1 MTVAESMAYCAG
13 LETRAWDDAVIDR
26 AVVAVTAA
34 LVTASP
40 QVTPVAGSPGTW
52 WVGAT
57 GLGTPVGA
65 EQELVEALAG
75 LAAPWHPAA
84 RVAVADS
91 CVAARAATWADQ
103 AAGSCIVP
111 PGGCAAYLAPAPLTF
126 IPMDDEMRT
135 ALLAL
140 GVRTVG
146 ALAALAAADVERRW
160 GALGLSAWGMARGD
174 DRRRPTLA
182 RSDRR
187 RAVTADLATPATTVE
202 PVLFLVRAALE
213 RLVAQLVADG
223 RTAATIALTLA
234 LDVAAADA
242 ARTPVPQ
249 TITREAQLARPV
261 ARVAPLLERCR
272 SLLDRFG
279 ASAPVIGVTVAV
291 TATAPAAGEQGGV
304 FDATWRDPAAVEAA
318 FARLRAELGPRSVVR
333 PVAHDDHRP
342 EARGRWEDETGSAA
356 LVPAPR
362 PASVPVPVPAL
373 TLALGRGASL
383 AGLPTG
389 PAVPTVPSGP
399 PAASRLLEVP
409 EPVTMECDDDRPVA
423 MQWRAARVVVEAA
436 IGPERLTGR
445 WWADEYARDYW
456 RCRGNGVEWL
466 VFRDGGAASDSGA
479 DDRGALLGGG
489 GGGGGGGPRRRRGG
503 ICRAGST
510 ELGPS
515 SPAEPA
521 AGPRASGEGVTT
533 TYGSD
538 AR

>member
-1 MTVAESMAYCAG
+1 V
-13 LETRAWDDAVIDR
+13 
-26 AVVAVTAA
+26 
-34 LVTASP
+34 
-40 QVTPVAGSPGTW
+40 
-52 WVGAT
+52 AT

-65 EQELVEALAG
+65 ERDLVEALAG
-75 LAAPWHPAA
+75 LAGPWHPAA

-146 ALAALAAADVERRW
+146 ALAALSAADVERRW

-242 ARTPVPQ
+242 SRTPVPQ

-279 ASAPVIGVTVAV
+279 AAAPVIGVTVAV

-342 EARGRWEDETGSAA
+342 EARGRWEEETGSAA
-356 LVPAPR
+356 PASTPRTASVRVSVPA
-362 PASVPVPVPAL
+362 PAL
-373 TLALGRGASL
+373 TLALGRGEPL
-383 AGLPTG
+383 AVAAG
-389 PAVPTVPSGP
+389 PAVPTAPARP

-456 RCRGNGVEWL
+456 RCRANGVEWL
-466 VFRDGGAASDSGA
+466 VFRDGVAAGDGGA
-479 DDRGALLGGG
+479 GGG
-489 GGGGGGGPRRRRGG
+489 AP
-503 ICRAGST
+503 
-510 ELGPS
+510 E
-515 SPAEPA
+515 
-521 AGPRASGEGVTT
+521 
-533 TYGSD
+533 
-538 AR
+538 ARWYLQSWLD

>member
-1 MTVAESMAYCAG
+1 MAVTDGGAPARVRVVSRGAGRARVRAGMTVAEAMAYCAG
-13 LETRAWDDAVIDR
+13 LETRVWDDAVIDR

-57 GLGTPVGA
+57 GIGA
-65 EQELVEALAG
+65 ERDLVEALARIAG
-75 LAAPWHPAA
+75 AWHPGA
-84 RVAVADS
+84 RIAVADS

-103 AAGSCIVP
+103 AEGWCIVP

-126 IPMDDEMRT
+126 IPMDEEVRA

-146 ALAALAAADVERRW
+146 ALAALSAADVERRW

-182 RSDRR
+182 RSDVRR
-187 RAVTADLATPATTVE
+187 VVTTDLATPATTVE

-223 RTAATIALTLA
+223 RTAATIALTLV

-279 ASAPVIGVTVAV
+279 ASAPVTGVTVAV
-291 TATAPAAGEQGGV
+291 TATAPAAGEQGSV

-356 LVPAPR
+356 LAPTPR
-362 PASVPVPVPAL
+362 PAPVPVPVPVPAL
-373 TLALGRGASL
+373 TLALGRGAPL
-383 AGLPTG
+383 ALPAASALQAI
-389 PAVPTVPSGP
+389 PAVPSV
-399 PAASRLLEVP
+399 ARRLLEVP
-409 EPVTMECDDDRPVA
+409 EPVTVECDEERPVA
-423 MQWRAARVVVEAA
+423 MRWRAARVVVEAA
-436 IGPERLTGR
+436 IGPERLAGR

-456 RCRGNGVEWL
+456 RCRANGVEWL
-466 VFRDGGAASDSGA
+466 VFRDLGAAD
-479 DDRGALLGGG
+479 
-489 GGGGGGGPRRRRGG
+489 
-503 ICRAGST
+503 AG
-510 ELGPS
+510 
-515 SPAEPA
+515 
-521 AGPRASGEGVTT
+521 GEGRW
-533 TYGSD
+533 YLQSWLD
-538 AR
+538 